1 MKKLISLL
9 VVATLVVASLATMAF
24 AAEGAQ
30 ITVGSAEAAIGE
42 EVTLEVSI
50 ANNPGFAATKITI
63 EYGAGLELVGVDTEG
78 MLLEGGAE
86 NDEKGIVSFARISN
100 VTKDGV
106 LMTVTFKVVAEGEHS
121 VKAVLQNLT
130 AADTSDVAYTTEDGV
145 VSVAHTCVL
154 VDVAEVAATCT
165 TDGVKA
171 HQKCEVCGKL
181 YLDGKEV
188 TEADLVIPAGHTF
201 SQWQYDEA
209 EHWYICAVCGEECG
223 REAHNWVDG
232 VCHCGHENKGP
243 APTGDVIAIVL
254 ALAAVS
260 GTGLITL
267 TAKKKED

>member
-9 VVATLVVASLATMAF
+9 VVAALVVSLATMVF

-30 ITVGSAEAAIGE
+30 ITVESAEAAVGE
-42 EVTLEVSI
+42 EVTLKVSI

-86 NDEKGIVSFARISN
+86 NDEKGIVSFAKVSN

-121 VKAVLQNLT
+121 VKAVLKNLT
-130 AADTSDVAYTTEDGV
+130 AADTSDVAYTTEEGV
-145 VSVAHTCVL
+145 VTVGHVCSL
-154 VDVAEVAATCT
+154 VDVAEVPATCT
-165 TDGVKA
+165 EDGVKA

-188 TEADLVIPAGHTF
+188 TEADLVIPAGHSF
-201 SQWQYDEA
+201 GEWSYDDA
-209 EHWYICAVCGEECG
+209 EHWYVCTVCGEECG
-223 REAHNWVDG
+223 REAHTWIDG
-232 VCHCGHENKGP
+232 VCFCGHENKGP

-267 TAKKKED
+267 TGKKKEN